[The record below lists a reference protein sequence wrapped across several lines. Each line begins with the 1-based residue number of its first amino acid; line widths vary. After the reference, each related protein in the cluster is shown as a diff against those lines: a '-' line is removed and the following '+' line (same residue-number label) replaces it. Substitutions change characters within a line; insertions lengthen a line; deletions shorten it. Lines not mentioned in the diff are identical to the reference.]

1 MSKESKELAAQ
12 TWDAKRVLSLVINNA
27 LIIIMTIAAI
37 VIAVL
42 RQLHCQYHLA
52 NCGLSARRSGH
63 RRMYCSDRYGFV
75 RRTRGGP
82 HRLYLRLLAP
92 NGGGLQ

>member
-37 VIAVL
+37 VIAVVNNNFVSASSIVNIISQTAAYL
-42 RQLHCQYHLA
+42 PAALGIAGCIVLT
-52 NCGLSARRSGH
+52 GTDLSAGRA
-63 RRMYCSDRYGFV
+63 V
-75 RRTRGGP
+75 
-82 HRLYLRLLAP
+82 
-92 NGGGLQ
+92 GLTLSLIHI